1 MKLHV
6 PFFGGRGFQ
15 CGEKK
20 GLSRKREFCL
30 KLKITSGGVSGLT
43 EMLCII
49 WRGFEGL
56 NQKNGEKK
64 KDIGSIVKCEDAV
77 VASRVKF

>member
-1 MKLHV
+1 
-6 PFFGGRGFQ
+6 
-15 CGEKK
+15 
-20 GLSRKREFCL
+20 
-30 KLKITSGGVSGLT
+30 
-43 EMLCII
+43 MLCII